1 MTRHLTVICMSVL
14 VLAVTYLALS
24 DPLPGEPGYV
34 APAAEQSE
42 VHR

>member
-1 MTRHLTVICMSVL
+1 MNRLVTLICISVL
-14 VLAVTYLALS
+14 VLAMTYLALS

-34 APAAEQSE
+34 APTEQSE

>member
-1 MTRHLTVICMSVL
+1 MSRLVTLICMSVL

-34 APAAEQSE
+34 APAELSE